1 MASGEM
7 PGLTNCPKALCSQ
20 LEGLRGDWEWN
31 ISKFENFSVDRLR
44 HLLESARNSAEA
56 QNIAVKAL
64 LALAY
69 SVIIAL
75 AVFGN
80 LLVCQTV
87 LKKKRTVT
95 ATSLFLLNLA
105 VADLFITLL
114 NSPFTLVRFMS
125 SSWVF
130 GTTMCHISRF
140 SQYCSLH
147 VSALTLMAIAL
158 DRYQAIIHPL
168 RPRMSLSKGI
178 VCIAVIWILA
188 SSFSLPHA
196 IYQRLFHFVY
206 REKTVR
212 SLCIPA
218 FPKPSNVF
226 WKYLDLATF
235 SLLYALPLLVITAAY
250 SAVGKKLWL
259 RGAIGDVTVEQSA
272 AQRRK
277 KKKTIKMMVL
287 VVVVFAICWFPLNC
301 YVILLSSQQVQANNA
316 LYFAFHWLAVSSA
329 CCNPFIYC
337 WLDDS
342 FRAELRS
349 LLCKCRRAKRGRG
362 KAAVLPMLG
371 GPIQRAWLQERGL
384 NEAGPSAMAGSS
396 GIRGRKDSNAER
408 RLRVPR
414 IIARGHFGKCTR
426 LEALGNLREDARF
439 ENITVL

>member
-1 MASGEM
+1 MASGEI
-7 PGLTNCPKALCSQ
+7 PGSTDCPKSWSLSNALFSQ
-20 LEGLRGDWEWN
+20 LEGLQGGWEWN
-31 ISKFENFSVDRLR
+31 ISTFENFSVDRLR
-44 HLLESARNSAEA
+44 DLLESARHSAEA
-56 QNIAVKAL
+56 QNTAVKAL

-87 LKKKRTVT
+87 LKRKKTVT

-178 VCIAVIWILA
+178 VCIAVIWTLA

-196 IYQRLFHFVY
+196 IYQKLFRFVY
-206 REKTVR
+206 REKIVR

-235 SLLYALPLLVITAAY
+235 SLLYALPLLVITTAY

-259 RGAIGDVTVEQSA
+259 RGTIGDVTVEQSA

-301 YVILLSSQQVQANNA
+301 YVILLSSQRAQANNT
-316 LYFAFHWLAVSSA
+316 LYFAFHWLAMSSS

-337 WLDDS
+337 WLDDG
-342 FRAELRS
+342 FRAEFRS
-349 LLCKCRRAKRGRG
+349 LLSKCRRAKRGGG
-362 KAAVLPMLG
+362 KAALLPMLG
-371 GPIQRAWLQERGL
+371 GPVQRAWLQERDL
-384 NEAGPSAMAGSS
+384 NEAGPSAVAGRS
-396 GIRGRKDSNAER
+396 GNRGHKDSNGEPCR
-408 RLRVPR
+408 NRSISVTSWL
-414 IIARGHFGKCTR
+414 CTYVAQKQQC
-426 LEALGNLREDARF
+426 L
-439 ENITVL
+439 